1 MASSSRENAISGSST
16 SFVTTSDISAAI
28 VGAGFSSVYGIST
41 PPMQALQALVISII
55 ARLFSDSSMMANN
68 MSNMT
73 MGQKNQLIVGIL
85 SGIFGYYK
93 NPKGSLFK
101 SVITGVSQDL
111 IGQEILN
118 TFNFTDSTLLG
129 GGTR

>member
-1 MASSSRENAISGSST
+1 MAST
-16 SFVTTSDISAAI
+16 TFVTTSDVSAAI

-55 ARLFSDSSMMANN
+55 ARLFSDSTMVTNN
-68 MSNMT
+68 MTNMT
-73 MGQKNQLIVGIL
+73 AGQKNQLIVGVL
-85 SGIFGYYK
+85 SGILGYYK
-93 NPKGSLFK
+93 NPKGSMFK
-101 SVITGVSQDL
+101 SIITGVSQDL
-111 IGQEILN
+111 IGQEILT